1 MSGILRYF
9 KWLKENK
16 LTPKSR
22 ELTLKEVKKCEER
35 TEVREKKRGHYEFFS
50 PTNKAKVAKYA
61 SENGVTASLR
71 HYKQINEFDNLKE
84 STVWGWVTQ
93 YRNEL
98 PHVAG
103 ELTPTG
109 AGIVEKLCEKKQG
122 RPLLIGEDLET
133 QVQEFI
139 REVRVSDG
147 VINTAIT
154 LAAVKGIVL
163 ARDAN
168 MLSESGGY
176 LSLTSD
182 WTKRLMSRMRLVKHK
197 ATTTVKITPNMFED
211 MKIPWLHT
219 YIIFFYHMSQSLVRI
234 CAFHALILFDHFK
247 GQLLSMYWIF

>member
-1 MSGILRYF
+1 MS
-9 KWLKENK
+9 
-16 LTPKSR
+16 
-22 ELTLKEVKKCEER
+22 
-35 TEVREKKRGHYEFFS
+35 FFPL
-50 PTNKAKVAKYA
+50 PTKQVAKYA
-61 SENGVTASLR
+61 SENASLC

-103 ELTPTG
+103 ELSRVTPIG

-122 RPLLIGEDLET
+122 RPLLIGEDLEA

-139 REVRVSDG
+139 REVRVSGG

-176 LSLTSD
+176 LSD
-182 WTKRLMSRMRLVKHK
+182 WAKRLMSRMRLIKHK
-197 ATTTVKITPNMFED
+197 ATTMVKITPNMFED

-219 YIIFFYHMSQSLVRI
+219 YIIFF
-234 CAFHALILFDHFK
+234 
-247 GQLLSMYWIF
+247 